1 MTASTTLAHAAIKD
15 LERALNKVQNML
27 IDTDVVAW
35 EIIKAIESLEDWLS
49 QTADVLQKE
58 LGFE

>member
-15 LERALNKVQNML
+15 LEAGLKKVKAML
-27 IDTDVVAW
+27 PNTEVIEW
-35 EIIKAIESLEDWLS
+35 EIVKGMESLEDWLA
-49 QTADVLQKE
+49 QTADELQEK